1 METLVLVVAGLFAGV
16 LNAVAGGGTFLAF
29 PALVFAGVPPV
40 AANATATL
48 AAMPGYIGSAW
59 AYRHDLRAEGRL
71 GLRAICAVAGIGAFA
86 GAGLLLVTSD
96 AVFTGVVPW
105 LLLMAT
111 FIFAAGP
118 VVLTFTRK
126 RGLAEAGPFLSAV
139 VVLAVAI
146 YGGYFNGGLGIMLL
160 AAFGLIGYRDL
171 HNMNGLKNGLSAL
184 LSLIASVTFVAA
196 GMIAWQAAVPMAIS
210 TAVGGFIGAHYSR
223 KIKNTKYL
231 RMFIVAV
238 GLVMSGLFFLPS

>member
-1 METLVLVVAGLFAGV
+1 METLLLVVAGLFAGV

-29 PALVFAGVPPV
+29 PALVYAGVPPV
-40 AANATATL
+40 SANATATL

-71 GLRAICAVAGIGAFA
+71 GLRAICVVSAIGAFA

-105 LLLMAT
+105 LLLAAT
-111 FIFAAGP
+111 LIFAAGP
-118 VVLTFTRK
+118 SVLAFTRK
-126 RGLAEAGPFLSAV
+126 QGLAEAGPLLSAMV
-139 VVLAVAI
+139 LLAVAT

-160 AAFGLIGYRDL
+160 AAFGLIGYTDL

-184 LSLIASVTFVAA
+184 LSLIASATFIAA
-196 GMIAWQAAVPMAIS
+196 GLIAWQAAVPMAIS
-210 TAVGGFIGAHYSR
+210 TAIGGFIGAHYSR
-223 KIKNTKYL
+223 KVKNTKYL

-238 GLVMSGLFFLPS
+238 GVVMSGLFFLR